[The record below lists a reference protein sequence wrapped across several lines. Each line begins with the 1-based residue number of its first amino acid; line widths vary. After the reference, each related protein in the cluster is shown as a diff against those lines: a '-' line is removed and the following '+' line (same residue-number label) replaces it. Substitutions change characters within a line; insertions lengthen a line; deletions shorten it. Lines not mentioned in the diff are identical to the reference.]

1 MKMINT
7 PRICCFLVEL
17 VLILLVE
24 TKQLQNKQYI
34 SQDVTNSTVQGFDR
48 DLIKP
53 SSLQGKHRK
62 SSFHVPKCKHQ
73 KISR

>member
-1 MKMINT
+1 MNAQSL
-7 PRICCFLVEL
+7 CFVLVEL
-17 VLILLVE
+17 FLILLVE
-24 TKQLQNKQYI
+24 TKQLQNKQYL

-48 DLIKP
+48 DFIKP